1 MSFAILMADAF
12 GRPSADGVDDVR
24 GAFNGTES
32 IPQTVTEGLDDAPIG
47 HQRFKPFVQRSTGR
61 VGIAFGF
68 VAVFGEGEGR
78 AG

>member
-1 MSFAILMADAF
+1 MTFSVLMANAF
-12 GRPSADGVDDVR
+12 GRPSADGVDDVG

-47 HQRFKPFVQRSTGR
+47 QQRVKPCVQRSTGR

-68 VAVFGEGEGR
+68 VAVFEEGEGR
-78 AG
+78 AV